1 MNIENINEMS
11 DDIFIDNFKN
21 IFEKTP
27 LLAKV
32 TFSHKPFKDK
42 AHLIETFINQ
52 FENLDLIS
60 KKKIINNHPDL
71 GEKIKI
77 NNNLTDLS
85 KNEQKNVGLDNCT
98 EEEYSFFQKMNND
111 FKSKFDIPFIFAVKG
126 SNKNIII
133 EEFKRRLMNESIDIE
148 FNESVKQVKK
158 IAKFRLEDIIH
169 E

>member
-1 MNIENINEMS
+1 MNIENINKMS
-11 DDIFIDNFKN
+11 DDIFIDYFKN

-32 TFSHKPFKDK
+32 TFSHKPFKNK

-52 FENLDLIS
+52 FENLDPIS

-85 KNEQKNVGLDNCT
+85 KNEQKNAGLDNCT
-98 EEEYSFFQKMNND
+98 KEEYSLFQKMNNE
-111 FKSKFDIPFIFAVKG
+111 FKLKFDIPFIFAVKG
-126 SNKNIII
+126 SNKKIII
-133 EEFKRRLMNESIDIE
+133 EEFKRRLKNDDINKE
-148 FNESVKQVKK
+148 FNESIKQVKK
-158 IAKFRLEDIIH
+158 IAYLRLEDIVN

>member
-1 MNIENINEMS
+1 MNIEDINKMS
-11 DDIFIDNFKN
+11 DEIFISSFKN

-32 TFSHKPFKDK
+32 TLSHKPFKNK

-85 KNEQKNVGLDNCT
+85 KNEQKNAGLDNCT
-98 EEEYSFFQKMNND
+98 KEEYSFFQKMNNE

-133 EEFKRRLMNESIDIE
+133 EEFKRRLMNENIDIE
-148 FNESVKQVKK
+148 FNESIKQVKK
-158 IAKFRLEDIIH
+158 IAKFRLEDMIH